1 MLVVRSRDMT
11 KRYTFVTTY
20 IVEAPDEAKATE
32 VKEKVVAQLQPDRSV
47 AEYWT
52 KLTDIEDKGPQ

>member
-1 MLVVRSRDMT
+1 ML

-20 IVEAPDEAKATE
+20 IVEADDEAKANCT
-32 VKEKVVAQLQPDRSV
+32 KEKVESQLRPDMQV

-52 KLTDIEDKGPQ
+52 KLEDIEDKYN